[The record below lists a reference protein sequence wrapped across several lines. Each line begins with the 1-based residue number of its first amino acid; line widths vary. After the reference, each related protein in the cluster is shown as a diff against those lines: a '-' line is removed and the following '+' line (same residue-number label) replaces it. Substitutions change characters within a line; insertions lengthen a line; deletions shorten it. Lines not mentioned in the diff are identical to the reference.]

1 MICSFKRSVLFV
13 LLFVFIASSV
23 SAQQYGEFTRQ
34 DTLRGSV
41 TPEREW
47 WDLTFYHLNI
57 NTNPADST
65 IEGYVLIRYD
75 VLKPHNLMQV
85 DLQPPMEITRI
96 TQDGAELDYFRDGNA
111 FFVSMNKE
119 QVKGASNEIKVY
131 YEGSPKI
138 SRRPPWDD
146 GLTWTY
152 DKNGNNLYTTTCQG
166 GGASIWWP
174 CKDHMYDEP
183 DSMRFS
189 VTTPGNLMNVSNGR
203 YKGVTENPD
212 GTKTWHWYV
221 NNPINNY
228 CVNINVGD
236 YVHFG
241 EVFEGELGDL
251 DCDYYVLRY
260 NLEKAREHFKQA
272 PKMLEAFE
280 HWFGPYPF
288 YEDGYK
294 LVEVP
299 YPGMEHQ
306 SSVTYGNGYK
316 NGFGGRDISRTGWG
330 NKFDF
335 IIIHESGHEWFAN
348 NITYK
353 DIADMWIHESFI
365 AYSEGLYVEYWFGK
379 EAGFEYLRGIRS
391 NIANDSPIIGPY
403 GVNKSGSGD
412 MYQKGATML
421 HMIRQVVDDDDKW
434 RDILRGLN
442 ETFWHQTVTTEQIE
456 GYMQEHTDFDLQ
468 PVFDQ
473 FLRDTRIPVLEYRFI
488 NGGLQYRWG
497 NTVDGF
503 KMPVKVYLD
512 GKETWL
518 SFKGNR
524 WSFIED
530 VKPAR
535 LVVDKDFYVGVMN
548 LMGNE

>member
-1 MICSFKRSVLFV
+1 MICSFKRPVLFV

-96 TQDGAELDYFRDGNA
+96 TQDGDELDYVRDGNA
-111 FFVSMNKE
+111 FFVSMDKK
-119 QVKGASNEIKVY
+119 QVRGASNEIKVY

-146 GLTWTY
+146 GLTWTH

-241 EVFEGELGDL
+241 EVFDGELGDL

-260 NLEKAREHFKQA
+260 NLDKAREHFKQA

-316 NGFGGRDISRTGWG
+316 NGYGGRDISRTGWG

-379 EAGFEYLRGIRS
+379 EAGFEYLRGVRS
-391 NIANDSPIIGPY
+391 NISNDRPITGPY
-403 GVNKSGSGD
+403 GVNKRGSGD

-421 HMIRQVVDDDDKW
+421 HMIRQVVDDDEKW
-434 RDILRGLN
+434 RNILRGLN

-456 GYMQEHTDFDLQ
+456 GYMQDHTDFDLQ

-473 FLRDTRIPVLEYRFI
+473 FLRDTRIPVLEYRFV
-488 NGGLQYRWG
+488 NGGLMYRWG

-503 KMPVKVYLD
+503 KMPLKVYLD

-530 VKPAR
+530 IKPAR
-535 LVVDKDFYVGVMN
+535 LVVDKDFYVGVLN

>member
-1 MICSFKRSVLFV
+1 MIRKSLF
-13 LLFVFIASSV
+13 LIIPLIIFSSYAV
-23 SAQQYGEFTRQ
+23 SQEHNEFTRQ
-34 DTLRGSV
+34 DTLRGSI

-57 NTNPADST
+57 NTFPADST

-75 VLKPHNLMQV
+75 VLKPHNLMQI
-85 DLQPPMEITRI
+85 DLQPPMDITRI
-96 TQDGAELDYFRDGNA
+96 TQDGANLDFIRDGNA
-111 FFVSMNKE
+111 FFVSMDKK
-119 QVKGASNEIKVY
+119 QDMGASNEIKVY

-138 SRRPPWDD
+138 SHRPPWDD
-146 GLTWTY
+146 GLTWTH
-152 DKNGNNLYTTTCQG
+152 DRNGKNLYTTTCQG

-183 DSMRFS
+183 DSMRIS
-189 VTTPGNLMNVSNGR
+189 VTTPGDLMNVSNGR
-203 YKGVTENPD
+203 YKGVTENTD

-228 CVNINVGD
+228 CVNINAGD

-241 EVFEGELGDL
+241 EIYEGELGAL
-251 DCDYYVLRY
+251 DCDYYVLSY
-260 NLEKAREHFKQA
+260 NLEKARKHFKQA
-272 PKMLEAFE
+272 PMMLEAFE

-316 NGFGGRDISRTGWG
+316 NGFGGRDISKTGWG

-391 NIANDSPIIGPY
+391 NIANDRPIIGPY
-403 GVNKSGSGD
+403 GVNKRGSGD

-434 RDILRGLN
+434 RSILRGLN

-473 FLRDTRIPVLEYRFI
+473 FLRDKGIPVLEYRFI
-488 NGGLQYRWG
+488 NGGLEYRWG
-497 NTVDGF
+497 NTVKGF
-503 KMPVKVYLD
+503 SMPVKVYLD
-512 GKETWL
+512 GEETWL
-518 SFKGNR
+518 NFKGRR
-524 WSFIED
+524 WSFLDNVE
-530 VKPAR
+530 PAR
-535 LVVDKDFYVGVMN
+535 LVVDKDFYVAVLN

>member
-13 LLFVFIASSV
+13 LLFVFISSSV

-65 IEGYVLIRYD
+65 IDGYVMIRYD

-96 TQDGAELDYFRDGNA
+96 TQDGAELDYVRDGNA
-111 FFVSMNKE
+111 FFVSMDKK
-119 QVKGASNEIKVY
+119 QVRGASNELKVY

-146 GLTWTY
+146 GLTWTH
-152 DKNGNNLYTTTCQG
+152 DNNGNNLYTTTCQG

-241 EVFEGELGDL
+241 EVFDGELGDL
-251 DCDYYVLRY
+251 ECDYYVLRY
-260 NLEKAREHFKQA
+260 NLDKARAHFKQA

-379 EAGFEYLRGIRS
+379 EAGFEYLRGVRS
-391 NIANDSPIIGPY
+391 NISNDRPIIGPY
-403 GVNKSGSGD
+403 GVNKRGSGD

-421 HMIRQVVDDDDKW
+421 HMIRQVVDDDEKW

-456 GYMQEHTDFDLQ
+456 GYMQDHTDFDLQ

-473 FLRDTRIPVLEYRFI
+473 FLRDTRIPVLEYRFV
-488 NGGLQYRWG
+488 NGGLMYRWG

-512 GKETWL
+512 DKETWL

-530 VKPAR
+530 IKPAR
-535 LVVDKDFYVGVMN
+535 LVVDKDFYVGVLN